1 MNNNKDNLEQFFNPE
16 NINISLKIIS
26 LYIAVYENFKSTI
39 VNNVKY
45 FYWSGIKDGKEQFEN
60 YENEVLNKSQSKKNK
75 TLRGTLQWLKD
86 NNAINEEEH
95 ILFEKITDKRNQ
107 LAHNMSELI
116 FNGLEADIIDL
127 FTDMIKLFEKIEK
140 WWIKEIEIPISGDFT
155 VKEYENIDWDGVT
168 SLNFAMLKIMSDI
181 ALRNTDEYL
190 KIFKK
195 ELNQ

>member
-16 NINISLKIIS
+16 NINISLKFIS

-60 YENEVLNKSQSKKNK
+60 YENEVLNKSQNKKNR

-95 ILFEKITDKRNQ
+95 LLFEKITDRRNQ

-116 FNGLEADIIDL
+116 LNGLEADIIDL

-168 SLNFAMLKIMSDI
+168 SLNLTMLKIMSDI

-190 KIFKK
+190 KILKK
-195 ELNQ
+195 N